1 MDFLRLSTAL
11 HSCQNILSEKEQTI
25 FLWHQEVLLSLKD
38 KLSRVV
44 ANYLV
49 IEVQGKARQLASL
62 ARSRLLA
69 ARHASGSC

>member
-11 HSCQNILSEKEQTI
+11 HSCQNILSEKEQWT
-25 FLWHQEVLLSLKD
+25 FLWRQEVLLSHKD

-49 IEVQGKARQLASL
+49 IEV
-62 ARSRLLA
+62 
-69 ARHASGSC
+69 